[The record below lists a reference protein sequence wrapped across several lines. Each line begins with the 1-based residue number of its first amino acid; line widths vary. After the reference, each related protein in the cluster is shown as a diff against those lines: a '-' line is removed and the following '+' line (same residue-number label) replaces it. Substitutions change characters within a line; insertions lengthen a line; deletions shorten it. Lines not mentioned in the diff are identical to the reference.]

1 MRPAVTMLG
10 VVEGWAQDDS
20 MSARLC
26 LSPACQHG
34 DQAGLQRS
42 APCCQTVAHS
52 SPEPGQTR
60 ADGSPMLLKSLHSC
74 GQRWTA
80 RGCAHTQCAC
90 GPPILWSCSSVVDP
104 SCAHDSARVPSAS
117 TPASSLAPW
126 PHQHAVHS

>member
-34 DQAGLQRS
+34 DQAGLQRL

-80 RGCAHTQCAC
+80 RGCAHTQCAF